1 MNKNVVQNEDP
12 TLVSLSARAKE
23 PHVKAFER
31 GTLLLSLAVSAASAI
46 ICMQIISRIGFTP
59 NTSII
64 GALIAMSLA
73 RMPFACLKKF
83 RSLDRQNLVQTMT
96 SGAGFAAAN
105 CTLLSVAIFYAYG
118 DMKLVLPMLLGAGIA
133 TLIGMHLVARSFDSE
148 LFPAT
153 GSWPPGVATAQA
165 LIAGDEGGKK
175 GRNLFYGILLG
186 AVGSSQLFAFPSIG
200 MNGLPMAGIGIA
212 FIANVFAMIAL
223 AFGLI
228 IRGYFSYIA
237 AWLAPLAAGFGVEL
251 PANLGSTYIPH
262 GFMIGAG
269 TISLVQALMVIFKDK
284 RPSAGTTGG
293 EGYTVSSSLLKT
305 TLSGHVVLFAL
316 GAALLAV
323 MSGLW
328 GEMSMGSLL
337 LWVIWCT
344 FSATVAP
351 VLVGLSAMHSGWFP
365 GFAVS
370 IIFLSLGIFMDFPP
384 QALILLIGY
393 VASTGPCFADMGY
406 DLKTGWIIRGK
417 GEYPEYELDGRRQ
430 QMIAELLG
438 GVVAVIVTGLL
449 MNMHFKL
456 DMVPPV
462 SKVFAA
468 TVKAGA
474 NPAVLKQLFYA
485 SIFGALLQLVGGA
498 KKAIGILFATGLLIN
513 NPIYGIGLL
522 IALLIRW
529 PLEKK
534 YKTELEI
541 YGGGLVAGDGIYGFI
556 NALIRSIAG

>member
-1 MNKNVVQNEDP
+1 MEK
-12 TLVSLSARAKE
+12 RKF
-23 PHVKAFER
+23 HVKALEPE
-31 GTLLLSLAVSAASAI
+31 TLFLSLLVSAASAI

-73 RMPFACLKKF
+73 RIPAQSMMKF

-105 CTLLSVAIFYAYG
+105 CTLLAVAIFFAYG
-118 DMKLVLPMLLGAGIA
+118 DMSLVFQMLIGSGIA
-133 TLIGMHLVARSFDSE
+133 TLIGMHLVYRTFDSE

-175 GRNLFYGILLG
+175 GKHLLYGILLG
-186 AVGSSQLFAFPSIG
+186 AVGSSQIFTFSALGIK
-200 MNGLPMAGIGIA
+200 GLPMAGIGIA
-212 FIANVFAMIAL
+212 FIANVFAMVAL
-223 AFGLI
+223 ALGLI
-228 IRGYFSYIA
+228 VRGYFPQISEAIA
-237 AWLAPLAAGFGVEL
+237 PMFSAIGITL
-251 PANLGSTYIPH
+251 PADLGKTYIPH

-269 TISLVQALMVIFKDK
+269 LISLIQAVAIIFRNEKPKTSDSDDK
-284 RPSAGTTGG
+284 YS
-293 EGYTVSSSLLKT
+293 VSSSSLKKI
-305 TLSGHVVLFAL
+305 LSGHIALFAI
-316 GAALLAV
+316 GAVALAL
-323 MSGLW
+323 MSGIWNEMPTDKLILW
-328 GEMSMGSLL
+328 L
-337 LWVIWCT
+337 VWCT
-344 FSATVAP
+344 FSAIVAP

-370 IIFLSLGIFMDFPP
+370 VIFLSLGIFMGFPP
-384 QALILLIGY
+384 HALVLLTGY

-417 GEYPEYELDGRRQ
+417 GADLEYELDGRRQ
-430 QMIAELLG
+430 QMISEIIG
-438 GVVAVIVTGLL
+438 GIVAVVVTWLF
-449 MNMHFKL
+449 MDMHFKL

-468 TVKAGA
+468 TIKAGL
-474 NPAVLKQLFYA
+474 NPEILQQLMYA
-485 SIFGALLQLVGGA
+485 AIGGALLQWVGGA

-513 NPIYGIGLL
+513 NPIYGVGLL
-522 IALLIRW
+522 AALLIRW

-534 YKTELEI
+534 YKSELEI
-541 YGGGLVAGDGIYGFI
+541 YGGGFVAGDGIYGFL
-556 NALIRSIAG
+556 NAIFRSFV

>member
-1 MNKNVVQNEDP
+1 MNHENTTPQE
-12 TLVSLSARAKE
+12 AHHE
-23 PHVKAFER
+23 PHVKALEG
-31 GTLLLSLAVSAASAI
+31 GTLLLSLIVSAASAI

-73 RMPFACLKKF
+73 RMPFKGLKKF

-105 CTLLSVAIFYAYG
+105 CTLLSVAIFYAYK
-118 DMKLVLPMLLGAGIA
+118 DLTLVVPMLLGAGIA
-133 TLIGMHLVARSFDSE
+133 TLIGMHLVYRSFDSE

-175 GRNLFYGILLG
+175 GRALLYGIIIG
-186 AVGSSQLFAFPSIG
+186 AAGSSRLFSFPALGI
-200 MNGLPMAGIGIA
+200 NGLPMAGIGIA
-212 FIANVFAMIAL
+212 FIANVFAMISLAL
-223 AFGLI
+223 GLI
-228 IRGYFSYIA
+228 VRGYFPYISG
-237 AWLAPLAAGFGVEL
+237 WLAPLAGSFGYEL
-251 PANLGSTYIPH
+251 PSDLGTTYIPH

-269 TISLVQALMVIFKDK
+269 AISLVQALMIIFRRNK
-284 RPSAGTTGG
+284 PTGASSN
-293 EGYTVSSSLLKT
+293 EESYTVSAASLKKA
-305 TLSGHVVLFAL
+305 LSGHVVLFAA
-316 GAALLAV
+316 GAVILAV
-323 MSGLW
+323 LGGIW
-328 GEMSMGSLL
+328 TEMSPGRLV
-337 LWVIWCT
+337 LWIVWCA
-344 FSATVAP
+344 FSASVAP
-351 VLVGLSAMHSGWFP
+351 ILVGLSAMHSGWFP

-384 QALILLIGY
+384 HALILLTGY

-417 GEYPEYELDGRRQ
+417 GADVAYELDGRRQ
-430 QMIAELLG
+430 QVIAELIG
-438 GVVAVIVTGLL
+438 GVIAVVVTALL

-468 TVKAGA
+468 TVQAGLH
-474 NPAVLKQLFYA
+474 PAILKQMLAA
-485 SIFGALLQLVGGA
+485 SAFGALLQFAGGA

-513 NPIYGIGLL
+513 NPIYGLGLL
-522 IALLIRW
+522 VALLIRW

-541 YGGGLVAGDGIYGFI
+541 YGGGFVAGDGIYGFI
-556 NALIRSIAG
+556 NALIRSFA